1 MTDLLHAAPAQHT
14 TPLDFALAGVS
25 KSFGAHRVLN
35 RLDFTVPP
43 GSVVGL
49 LGTNGAG
56 KSTLLKC
63 LIGLLRADAGAV
75 TIDGHDAWDLP
86 AATKSRIGYVD
97 QTPRFYP
104 WMHGKHLLPY
114 VGSFYPD
121 WDADL
126 IDRLAAAWEV
136 PMNRPF
142 GKLSPGQQ
150 QKIALLAAVG
160 HRPGLLILDE
170 PVSALDP
177 VARRA
182 FLRALLEL
190 TADANRT
197 VILSTHITSDIERVA
212 SHVAVLARGKM
223 HCVDELDE
231 LKDRVKRLRITAPAP
246 LDPGFTVPGALRCD
260 VQGAVAVALVT
271 HDPKTVA
278 ATLHEQDGFDVAIED
293 LNLEE
298 IFIELT
304 QQEEASHVR

>member
-1 MTDLLHAAPAQHT
+1 MTEPAAAPPSAHP
-14 TPLDFALAGVS
+14 PLAFELARVS
-25 KSFGAHRVLN
+25 KAFGTHRVLDQLN
-35 RLDFTVPP
+35 FTVPP

-63 LIGLLRADAGAV
+63 LVGLLRADAGTV
-75 TIDGHDAWDLP
+75 TVGEHNAWDLP
-86 AATKSRIGYVD
+86 ADIKARIGYVD
-97 QTPRFYP
+97 QQPRFYP
-104 WMHGKHLLPY
+104 WMTGKHLLPY

-121 WDADL
+121 WDAPL
-126 IDRLAAAWEV
+126 IDRLADAWEV
-136 PMNRPF
+136 PMDRPF

-160 HRPGLLILDE
+160 HHPGLLILDE

-190 TADANRT
+190 TADAGRT

-212 SHVAVLARGKM
+212 SHVAVLAHGQMR
-223 HCVDELDE
+223 CVDELDE

-246 LDPGFTVPGALRCD
+246 LDPDFTVPGALRCD
-260 VQGAVAVALVT
+260 VQDSVAVALVT
-271 HDPKTVA
+271 HDPHAVA
-278 ATLHEQDGFDVAIED
+278 ATLREQNGFDVAIED